1 MVIAAMIGRNPTQ
14 RASPDG
20 FDAFGA
26 DGHFTDGGEAATAT
40 DGRTYPTPDATS
52 HPMPRP
58 GNPAA
63 TVGRTHRQKP
73 SNGAIL
79 PVGFAPGHCR
89 VNAVGGTAEAAT
101 ISEPSQAPDLNADP
115 PSHQW
120 QRRPVLSRLVRFS
133 VVAAPAA
140 AGIATAAILSRLL
153 PRPSGTPQALVSF
166 AAITVAMLLVIVAVE
181 RAARRLLPLA
191 ALLNLSLLF
200 PDNAP
205 RRFAVARR
213 VGRPRDLQRQLQ
225 EARDRGIE
233 GGEVAYMQTVLELVA
248 ALSVHDRQTRGHS
261 ERVRVFADLI
271 AIEMKLS
278 PADRARL
285 RWASLLHDIGKLL
298 VPSEILSKP
307 AALTERE
314 RLNVQRHPE
323 EGAKLIGPLRSW
335 LGEWA
340 AAVEHHHERW
350 DGKGYPRALAAER
363 ISLAGRIVAVADS
376 YEVMTAVRPYRRPIG
391 VIAAR
396 QELVRCSGA
405 QFDPTVVRAFL
416 NISVGRLWRVVGA
429 GSWIAQLP
437 LLTWVN
443 GLGFQW
449 GSAIVSGSTALGL
462 VAPGILP
469 TPDAVP
475 QPRSAPPIARNDAST
490 HLAPTVGGPGP
501 GAPVKP
507 TGGGVPGGTPTP
519 HRGGGGLT
527 AGPSSGPTPSPTAA
541 PTPTPTGQPGPT
553 PAPTS
558 GPTPTPAPTPPPS
571 PTPTPSPVTVPTVTL
586 TGPTSVTEST
596 YTGNGSFSD
605 PGGSGWSARVD
616 YGDGTGVQVL
626 TLYANNT
633 FGLQHTYS
641 DASTYSISVT
651 VTNARL
657 GVGHAGETLTVTSVA
672 PVITMPAP
680 QTFLLSLLGL
690 GGNYR
695 ATGSFTDADPG
706 SDGFTATV
714 DYGDGSGMHPLTLSG
729 SSFTLAHTYAL
740 GVLATFTVTV
750 TITDD
755 DGAVSS
761 NTTTVSVIL

>member
-1 MVIAAMIGRNPTQ
+1 M
-14 RASPDG
+14 
-20 FDAFGA
+20 
-26 DGHFTDGGEAATAT
+26 
-40 DGRTYPTPDATS
+40 
-52 HPMPRP
+52 
-58 GNPAA
+58 
-63 TVGRTHRQKP
+63 
-73 SNGAIL
+73 
-79 PVGFAPGHCR
+79 
-89 VNAVGGTAEAAT
+89 
-101 ISEPSQAPDLNADP
+101 
-115 PSHQW
+115 
-120 QRRPVLSRLVRFS
+120 LSRLVRFS

-153 PRPSGTPQALVSF
+153 PRPSGTPQALLFF

-205 RRFAVARR
+205 KRFAVARR

-248 ALSVHDRQTRGHS
+248 ALSVHDKQTRGHS

-350 DGKGYPRALAAER
+350 DGKGYPRALAAEK

-475 QPRSAPPIARNDAST
+475 QPRSAPPVASNDAST

-501 GAPVKP
+501 VPLAKP
-507 TGGGVPGGTPTP
+507 TGGGVPGATQSP
-519 HRGGGGLT
+519 HRGGGGPT
-527 AGPSSGPTPSPTAA
+527 AGPSSGPTPSPTPA
-541 PTPTPTGQPGPT
+541 PTPSPTGQP
-553 PAPTS
+553 
-558 GPTPTPAPTPPPS
+558 GPTPTPAPTPGPTATPTPTPTPTPS
-571 PTPTPSPVTVPTVTL
+571 PTPSPVTVPAVTL
-586 TGPTSVTEST
+586 TGPSSVFEST
-596 YTGNGSFSD
+596 FTGNGSFSD
-605 PGGSGWSARVD
+605 PGGSGWSATVD
-616 YGDGTGVQVL
+616 YGDGTVAALVL
-626 TLYANNT
+626 NGNS
-633 FGLQHTYS
+633 FGLQHTYA
-641 DASTYSISVT
+641 DAYTYSISVT
-651 VTNARL
+651 VTNARG
-657 GVGHAGETLTVTSVA
+657 GVGHATEGLTVKSA
-672 PVITMPAP
+672 PAVITMPAP
-680 QTFLLSLLGL
+680 QTFVLALLGL

-695 ATGSFTDADPG
+695 ATGSFTDSDPG

-714 DYGDGSGMHPLTLSG
+714 NYGDGSGVHPLTLSG
-729 SSFTLAHTYAL
+729 GSFTLSHTYGL
-740 GVLATFTVTV
+740 GVLSTFTVTV

-755 DGAVSS
+755 DGTVSS